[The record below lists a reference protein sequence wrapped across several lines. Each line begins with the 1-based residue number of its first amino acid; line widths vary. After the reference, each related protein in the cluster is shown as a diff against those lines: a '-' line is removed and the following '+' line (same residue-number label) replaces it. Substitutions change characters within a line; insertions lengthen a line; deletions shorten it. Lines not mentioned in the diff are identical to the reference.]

1 MQHALKGVPV
11 AEPTVPPGVV
21 NVSGEWFYDEY
32 AHSAGVASLGMD
44 AAAPATTGAAPAPEE
59 RSRILDL
66 FRN

>member
-1 MQHALKGVPV
+1 MDKALKGVPV

-32 AHSAGVASLGMD
+32 ARNSGVASLGMD
-44 AAAPATTGAAPAPEE
+44 APAPAAPTVAPAPEE
-59 RSRILDL
+59 RNRILDL